1 MSHDNDAR
9 DFQSSSHLTLQ
20 VDCFFFFRLQYL
32 HSDTVKP
39 KIIHRDI
46 KPENVL
52 LDESNTARL
61 SDFGMSH
68 VGDGGSRPQR
78 EV

>member
-1 MSHDNDAR
+1 MHN
-9 DFQSSSHLTLQ
+9 FL
-20 VDCFFFFRLQYL
+20 FRLQYL
-32 HSDTVKP
+32 HDDCIKP

-52 LDESNTARL
+52 LDENHTAHL

-68 VGDGGSRPQR
+68 VGDGDVRHQVEMCSFITLLTKRR
-78 EV
+78 